1 MTASR
6 IGHVTGLGKASKATT
21 GPPARASAARVQ
33 ARTEPVQLAFLMR
46 LANALNATLDLQ
58 TIMHQTAELVRAV
71 IDFRIFAILLL
82 NDRTNDLRM
91 RLPDRP
97 YAGDGAPPLPHRR
110 RHHRRGRL
118 AQRAGADERCA
129 HCEELCLAPTTLC
142 APSWRCR

>member
-6 IGHVTGLGKASKATT
+6 TGPTTGLRTASKEII
-21 GPPARASAARVQ
+21 GQPAKAARR
-33 ARTEPVQLAFLMR
+33 AHAYAPEPIQLAFLMR

-91 RLPDRP
+91 RFQIGHT
-97 YAGDGAPPLPHRR
+97 AGDGAPPLPHWR
-110 RHHRRGRL
+110 RHHRRGCF
-118 AQRAGADERCA
+118 AQGAGLSQRCA
-129 HCEELCLAPTTLC
+129 HCEALRLGK
-142 APSWRCR
+142 